1 MGLGFSQVPWYASPT
16 SRGELATWTYTTA
29 GRKRLSSS
37 SSSVLHGNA
46 LQHTKVRCVTRSVQ
60 RQSVQSTQ
68 SRSSALGRAVPTSMK
83 PQVGQHSN
91 YSGMLIHPQSRCFR
105 TLLLRATGATEQS
118 LQETILCAWP
128 EDAGKLVASGAG
140 NAFSGMLGGK
150 KGGLLL

>member
-1 MGLGFSQVPWYASPT
+1 M
-16 SRGELATWTYTTA
+16 
-29 GRKRLSSS
+29 SSS
-37 SSSVLHGNA
+37 SSSVLHGHA

-105 TLLLRATGATEQS
+105 TLLLHATGATEQS
-118 LQETILCAWP
+118 LQETILCARRMLESWLP
-128 EDAGKLVASGAG
+128 AGPAMLSLACWVARKAACCFEGVTKGRTIMSMPMAM
-140 NAFSGMLGGK
+140 MLII
-150 KGGLLL
+150 LIWR